1 MPVTLAPGRLKLA
14 PSLKRTGSP
23 PIVVNTTGTVALACL
38 AARAETT
45 SPVAAIATTPF
56 ATNSAA
62 SLGSAR

>member
-14 PSLKRTGSP
+14 TSPKRTGSP
-23 PIVVNTTGTVALACL
+23 PIVKTTGTVALACL